1 MWGSSEAVFRYY
13 LTMYPAFTSGI
24 EMAEDIPSQ
33 QECNL
38 ERTVTAAL

>member
-1 MWGSSEAVFRYY
+1 MPPNSLPNTKGGV
-13 LTMYPAFTSGI
+13 MYPAFTSGI

-38 ERTVTAAL
+38 ERTVTAVL